1 MTIRFLGAVFA
12 VSLLSSQAMADDC
25 SAQSR
30 PETTPTERFTI
41 NADGT
46 VIDKHTGLMWMS
58 CSVGQ
63 TWDGKTCT
71 GNAETFSWVETNSA
85 KDELNK
91 ANYAGHGDWRVPMV
105 PELASI
111 VELQCFNPRVNVK
124 VFPATASDLYWSS
137 MEKKGTTDRAYTLN
151 FGEGEATPTNKS
163 KDGAL
168 RLVRGG
174 PWWTPPKMMMQ

>member
-1 MTIRFLGAVFA
+1 MRCASITALLTTL
-12 VSLLSSQAMADDC
+12 LLSSQAVAVDC
-25 SAQSR
+25 SAKSR
-30 PETTPTERFTI
+30 PETTPTDRFTI

-71 GNAETFSWVETNSA
+71 GKADNFPWA
-85 KDELNK
+85 KTDTAKNNLNT
-91 ANYAGHGDWRVPMV
+91 ANFAGHNDWRVPMV

-111 VELQCFNPRVNVK
+111 VELQCFNPRVNVQ
-124 VFPATASDLYWSS
+124 VFPATPSDLFWSS
-137 MEKKGTTDRAYTLN
+137 MEKKGTTDVAYTLD
-151 FGEGEATPTNKS
+151 FGGGDATPTKKS

-174 PWWTPPKMMMQ
+174 PWWTPPKMMQ